1 MTAEVLRDPLPDPAE
16 YQAPASFERFVA
28 DLRASARAGGEPI
41 INPRLF
47 ASALGMDIQTLAARA
62 QVHRTT
68 IARAQ
73 GAEKLQA
80 FLRDAIRVLGA
91 AADING
97 NLPDA
102 LFWFRNEPISLFDY
116 QTPEQLVSAGRTDDL
131 LRYVQSL
138 NAGVVG

>member
-1 MTAEVLRDPLPDPAE
+1 MSTEALRDPTE
-16 YQAPASFERFVA
+16 YHAPASFERFVS
-28 DLRASARAGGEPI
+28 DLRNSARAGGEPI

-62 QVHRTT
+62 HVHRTT
-68 IARAQ
+68 ITRAH

-80 FLRDAIRVLGA
+80 FLRDALRVLGA

-102 LFWFRNEPISLFDY
+102 LFWFRNEPISTFDY
-116 QTPEQLVSAGRTDDL
+116 QTPEQLVSTGRADDL

-138 NAGVVG
+138 KAGVVG